1 MAAAELGVVQSSFY
15 PSVSDS
21 VFLLC
26 QEVWGPLHIPVAP
39 FTPDTDKDPTLSGAP
54 SLSGPMVG
62 VTGWWC
68 DSRCKTPSMAGTES
82 E

>member
-1 MAAAELGVVQSSFY
+1 MVQSSFY
-15 PSVSDS
+15 PSVSDY

-26 QEVWGPLHIPVAP
+26 QEDWGPLYLPVAP
-39 FTPDTDKDPTLSGAP
+39 FTPHTDEDPTLSGAPP

-68 DSRCKTPSMAGTES
+68 GSQSKTPSMACTES